1 MSQKYEK
8 LELRD
13 HIYKRPDTYIGS
25 VESANI
31 ETFVWDNEKMSKRN
45 ISYIGGL
52 YKIFDELIVNAID
65 QVTRLSISKESDV
78 KQVKNIKVNIDKQT
92 GEISVFNDGDGI
104 PVEIHDVHKIYI
116 PELIFGNLLTSS
128 NYKEGEEKVWGGVNG
143 YGSKLANIYSKKFIV
158 ETVDHRAKKSFIQTF
173 TNNMLEK
180 TKPTVKASS
189 KQPYTKI
196 TLNPDYKRFGIDN
209 LTNDMYML
217 FHKRTIDI
225 CACTLPTVSVFF
237 NDEKI
242 NVKDFEKYSELFI
255 DGNKTDKPRVYE
267 KNDRWEVLALPSE
280 EGSFE
285 QVSFVNGINTIRGG
299 KHVDYIANQIIK
311 SLTEIATKKKKAVKA
326 QHIKDN
332 LRIFV
337 KALIVNP
344 AFDSQTKEAL
354 TTPQTKFGS
363 KIDLSD
369 GFITKLYKTG
379 LVDKAANLT
388 EFHQEK
394 KLTKTDGK
402 KTNRI
407 IVPKL
412 DDANFAG
419 TKKSGE
425 CILILTEGD
434 SAKTMAISGLSVVG
448 RDYYG
453 VFPLRGKV
461 MNTKDTNAEKINKND
476 EINNLKKILGL
487 EHGKKYDDISRLR
500 YGSIV
505 IMTDQD
511 HDGSH
516 IKGLLFNLFQSLW
529 HSLYK
534 TDGFL
539 KSMLTPIV
547 KATHTNKSVKSFYNL
562 TDFETWLDSDEGK
575 KNGWKIKYY
584 KGLGT
589 STENEAKDY
598 FKNMKLVTYKYDD
611 KSDEAIDL
619 AFNKKRA
626 DDRKDWLMKYNKNIV
641 LDYKQ
646 TVVPFP
652 KFVNEELIHFSNR
665 DIERSINCICDGLKE
680 STRKILFACMK
691 RKLYK
696 DDIKVAQL
704 AGNVSEVTAYHHG
717 EASLQKA
724 IVGMAQIYVGTN
736 NMNLLV
742 PNGQFGSRLQNGND
756 ASSPRYIYTMLSHLC
771 SLIYKEE
778 DNCILNFKVDDG
790 QSIEPEYYIPIIP
803 MILVNG
809 ATGIGTGFSTS
820 IPQFNP
826 EDIIQKCRHIANEL
840 NENVGMIDNE
850 KSLAKAHELIIKHQT
865 SALVPWYIGFKGSVS
880 KKEAGG
886 YITTGKYEFI
896 DDDNVDISE
905 LPIGVW
911 TEDFK
916 NYLEELMT
924 ANKFVKDFQ
933 SHYTAKNVRFIVKL
947 LPNYKKEDFA
957 KDFKMI
963 SNISIN
969 NMHLYSEN
977 GAIKKYGSTSDI
989 IKEWAIVR
997 ITKYLQRK
1005 EFILN
1010 QWKHEYKFILAKVK
1024 FINDVINAK
1033 IKIMNV
1039 ANSIIVDKLDELQY
1053 PHDKQDGKS
1062 KFSYLLQM
1070 PISQLTKEKKEAL
1083 EKESEKIKAQIDEL
1097 QKITPQNIWLK
1108 ELNELEIAWNTH
1120 KQIVENDIEND
1131 GKK

>member
-1 MSQKYEK
+1 M
-8 LELRD
+8 
-13 HIYKRPDTYIGS
+13 
-25 VESANI
+25 
-31 ETFVWDNEKMSKRN
+31 
-45 ISYIGGL
+45 
-52 YKIFDELIVNAID
+52 
-65 QVTRLSISKESDV
+65 

-116 PELIFGNLLTSS
+116 HELIFGNLLTSS

-237 NDEKI
+237 NNEKI

-255 DGNKTDKPRVYE
+255 DCNKTDKPRVYE

-379 LVDKAANLT
+379 LVDKAANIT

-476 EINNLKKILGL
+476 EINNIKKILGL
-487 EHGKKYDDISRLR
+487 EHGKKYDDLSRLR

-562 TDFETWLDSDEGK
+562 TDFETWLGSDEGK

-626 DDRKDWLMKYNKNIV
+626 DDRKDWLMKYDKNLV

-646 TVVPFP
+646 TVVSFP

-704 AGNVSEVTAYHHG
+704 AGNVSEVTAYHHV

-771 SLIYKEE
+771 SLIYKE
-778 DNCILNFKVDDG
+778 
-790 QSIEPEYYIPIIP
+790 
-803 MILVNG
+803 
-809 ATGIGTGFSTS
+809 
-820 IPQFNP
+820 
-826 EDIIQKCRHIANEL
+826 
-840 NENVGMIDNE
+840 
-850 KSLAKAHELIIKHQT
+850 
-865 SALVPWYIGFKGSVS
+865 
-880 KKEAGG
+880 
-886 YITTGKYEFI
+886 
-896 DDDNVDISE
+896 
-905 LPIGVW
+905 
-911 TEDFK
+911 
-916 NYLEELMT
+916 
-924 ANKFVKDFQ
+924 
-933 SHYTAKNVRFIVKL
+933 
-947 LPNYKKEDFA
+947 
-957 KDFKMI
+957 
-963 SNISIN
+963 
-969 NMHLYSEN
+969 
-977 GAIKKYGSTSDI
+977 
-989 IKEWAIVR
+989 
-997 ITKYLQRK
+997 
-1005 EFILN
+1005 
-1010 QWKHEYKFILAKVK
+1010 
-1024 FINDVINAK
+1024 
-1033 IKIMNV
+1033 
-1039 ANSIIVDKLDELQY
+1039 
-1053 PHDKQDGKS
+1053 
-1062 KFSYLLQM
+1062 
-1070 PISQLTKEKKEAL
+1070 
-1083 EKESEKIKAQIDEL
+1083 
-1097 QKITPQNIWLK
+1097 
-1108 ELNELEIAWNTH
+1108 
-1120 KQIVENDIEND
+1120 
-1131 GKK
+1131 